1 MREKTKRI
9 YQEQKE
15 TSDWRF
21 PLKYPI
27 GIEKTIRILNL
38 FLR

>member
-1 MREKTKRI
+1 MRENPRRI

-15 TSDWRF
+15 ISDWCF

-38 FLR
+38 SLR